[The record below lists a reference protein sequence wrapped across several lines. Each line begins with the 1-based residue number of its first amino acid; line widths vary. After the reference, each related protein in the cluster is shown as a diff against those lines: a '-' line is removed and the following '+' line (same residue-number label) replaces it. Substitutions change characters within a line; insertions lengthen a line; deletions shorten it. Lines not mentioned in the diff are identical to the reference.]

1 MPLQEALKHLGYEC
15 SLQKSCREL
24 DLVTADSQ
32 LGLAIKHDRINFI
45 SQVDE

>member
-24 DLVTADSQ
+24 DLVSQ
-32 LGLAIKHDRINFI
+32 LGLAIKHDCINFI